1 MHSTSTTD
9 SFQTALDDFK
19 LDGLMLRYSAFMPRL
34 YNYCLSLGMEPGKI
48 MPSRA
53 FCSDESQGFPIILIA
68 KQFGAFPFNHGRV
81 GGIVATNRHAPH
93 ASHGKDLVIIQASHV
108 GFDPASQSFGHYRR
122 LQTKDAHH
130 GANCGKIAAVISW
143 YQDSYRNAQ
152 NNLFLEADSFSQQ
165 ISISNQ
171 LLEINHKEGL
181 FLDLNRLIA
190 RNDDNRYALSQSL
203 STTKTFQAAPELIAR
218 IGQHW
223 PTEQRQSID
232 KWLTPD
238 LFHFQ
243 REFVLDTEGQGR
255 LESNLLEAM
264 PWIVA
269 DKAPALAAAQINTQ
283 IEFDQTYRTILQEP
297 SYQER
302 NLLFISGINIDIS
315 PNKGQIFP
323 LTKFIP
329 WAAYIQSADGSQ
341 SILEQQALFDN
352 LMACESNNPNQIDL
366 EAAISEMEG
375 AEEIHISFDFRK

>member
-9 SFQTALDDFK
+9 SFHTALDDFK

-152 NNLFLEADSFSQQ
+152 NNLFLEANSFSQQ

-171 LLEINHKEGL
+171 LLETNHKEGL

-223 PTEQRQSID
+223 PTEHRQSID

-243 REFVLDTEGQGR
+243 VEFVLDTEGQGR
-255 LESNLLEAM
+255 LESNLLEVM

-352 LMACESNNPNQIDL
+352 LMACESNNPN
-366 EAAISEMEG
+366 
-375 AEEIHISFDFRK
+375 

>member
-9 SFQTALDDFK
+9 SFHTALDDFK

-53 FCSDESQGFPIILIA
+53 FFSDESQGFPIILIA

-152 NNLFLEADSFSQQ
+152 NNLFLEANSFSQQ

-171 LLEINHKEGL
+171 LLETNRKEGL
-181 FLDLNRLIA
+181 FLNLDRLIA
-190 RNDDNRYALSQSL
+190 RDDNNRYVLSQSL

-223 PTEQRQSID
+223 PTEHRQSID

-255 LESNLLEAM
+255 LESNLLEVM

-315 PNKGQIFP
+315 PSKGQIFP

-352 LMACESNNPNQIDL
+352 LMACESTNPNQIDL
-366 EAAISEMEG
+366 EASISEMED